1 VEELI
6 AGSVALLVATA
17 WCAFAVRFG
26 PRWRFVDTPD
36 GSLKTHTAVAVPL
49 GGVGV
54 LTGLLVALVISGRF
68 SAYLAGSA
76 AFVLVVGLI
85 DDRWGLS
92 PESRLISAT
101 LAGVLLALSQTSIGW
116 GLVVVAATVV
126 CVNAVNLL
134 DGLDALAG
142 STTGVTLAAF
152 GWLAASRD
160 EPERSVPLL
169 AAAAI
174 AGFLVWNL
182 PPARV
187 FLGDNGAY
195 VVGVILVACALLISA
210 DGVELAVALAMI
222 GAPLFD
228 LGVTV
233 LRRFRAGTALFAGDR
248 DHTYDRLR
256 SRLGSTSRVAA
267 SFALA
272 QLGWVTVLVVLEVLA
287 SALVAL
293 IVAIVLSL
301 AVVGLATRPA
311 RPIQDIPSSRR

>member
-1 VEELI
+1 LEELT

-17 WCAFAVRFG
+17 WCALAVRFG
-26 PRWRFVDTPD
+26 PRWGFVDRPD
-36 GSLKTHTAVAVPL
+36 GSLKTHTGVAVPL

-54 LTGLLVALVISGRF
+54 LAGFLAALGMSGRF
-68 SAYLAGSA
+68 SPYLAGAA

-85 DDRWGLS
+85 DDRLGLS
-92 PESRLISAT
+92 PGSRLISAT
-101 LAGVLLALSQTSIGW
+101 LAGVLLALSQTSIGL
-116 GLVVVAATVV
+116 GLVLVAATVV
-126 CVNAVNLL
+126 CINAVNLL

-160 EPERSVPLL
+160 DPEWSVPLL

-195 VVGVILVACALLISA
+195 VAGVILVACAFLISD

-233 LRRFRAGTALFAGDR
+233 LRRFRAGTALFVGDR
-248 DHTYDRLR
+248 DHTYDRLWVR
-256 SRLGSTSRVAA
+256 TASTARTTAA
-267 SFALA
+267 FAVA
-272 QLGWVTVLVVLEVLA
+272 QLGWVA
-287 SALVAL
+287 ML
-293 IVAIVLSL
+293 IVVEVSTSATIALTVGV
-301 AVVGLATRPA
+301 VVGLFAVGWA
-311 RPIQDIPSSRR
+311 SRTANRS

>member
-1 VEELI
+1 VEELT

-17 WCAFAVRFG
+17 WCALAVRFG
-26 PRWRFVDTPD
+26 PRWGFVDMPD
-36 GSLKTHTAVAVPL
+36 GSLKTHTGAAVPL

-54 LTGLLVALVISGRF
+54 LAGFLAALGISGQF
-68 SAYLAGSA
+68 SAYLAGAA

-101 LAGVLLALSQTSIGW
+101 LAGTLLSLSQTSIGW
-116 GLVVVAATVV
+116 GLVLVAATVV
-126 CVNAVNLL
+126 CINAVNLL

-160 EPERSVPLL
+160 EPEWSVPLL

-174 AGFLVWNL
+174 AGFLIWNL

-195 VVGVILVACALLISA
+195 VAGVVLVACAFLVSA
-210 DGVELAVALAMI
+210 DGAELAVALAMI

-233 LRRFRAGTALFAGDR
+233 LRRFRAGIALFAGDR

-256 SRLGSTSRVAA
+256 DRTASTAGA
-267 SFALA
+267 SGIFAVA
-272 QLGWVTVLVVLEVLA
+272 QLGWVALLIVVEALT
-287 SALVAL
+287 SATIAL
-293 IVAIVLSL
+293 TVAIV
-301 AVVGLATRPA
+301 VGLIAVGSA
-311 RPIQDIPSSRR
+311 SRSANRS